1 LKISHMIPRHL
12 PAWSSNLSKRLV
24 KSPKVLLADTG
35 LLAHLAGLHRE
46 RLEEEPRLLGPLLEN
61 FVLMEIR
68 KQSTWSRTQPALF
81 HFRTQTGQEI
91 DLLLE
96 DAAGRVA
103 GVEIKAAATVQERD
117 VRALRDLAET
127 LGKRFVRGVVLY
139 TGETVVPFSDRIVAV
154 PLPALWRYPA
164 AGTVGGRQ
172 ILGDDPPRVGDDP
185 PGAGDGPS

>member
-1 LKISHMIPRHL
+1 LKRYFTLLEATFLLQTL

-35 LLAHLAGLHRE
+35 LLASLIGLNAERLAENPHLA
-46 RLEEEPRLLGPLLEN
+46 GPLLEN

-68 KQSTWSRTQPALF
+68 KQRAWSLVRPEMF
-81 HFRTQTGQEI
+81 HYRTQTGQEI

-96 DAAGRVA
+96 DRAGRVVGIEVKA
-103 GVEIKAAATVQERD
+103 GGTVQERD

-139 TGETVVPFSDRIVAV
+139 MGETAVPFSDRILAL
-154 PLPALWRYPA
+154 PLPALWRVPA
-164 AGTVGGRQ
+164 A
-172 ILGDDPPRVGDDP
+172 
-185 PGAGDGPS
+185 